1 MAWKNFGGFAQKGRF
16 FQKSALAFAFAL
28 GVAAPLG
35 VGGGPVLH
43 AEEAAAPLT
52 AGPPP
57 LSPQC
62 VVPAADIAS
71 AVELKNFASALEKP
85 GFVRILAIGSS
96 STAGTGSSNSTKTY
110 PSQLERILKRAL
122 PGAEVAVVNRGL
134 PGEVASN
141 AAQRIRTEV
150 ARAKPDLVLWQLG
163 TNDALAQVPPK
174 EFEATADSAIRW
186 LKSNQI
192 DVVLVGL
199 QYTPRLAHDPNYA
212 AIRDALQIVAAR
224 ENVLYVSRYDAM
236 RFMAQARAD
245 LQLMSRDNF
254 HLNDLGYQC
263 MAEHVAHAVIVG
275 VSMKKFAGHAEL
287 K

>member
-1 MAWKNFGGFAQKGRF
+1 
-16 FQKSALAFAFAL
+16 
-28 GVAAPLG
+28 
-35 VGGGPVLH
+35 
-43 AEEAAAPLT
+43 
-52 AGPPP
+52 
-57 LSPQC
+57 
-62 VVPAADIAS
+62 VPAADIAS
-71 AVELKNFASALEKP
+71 AVELKNFATVLEKQGP
-85 GFVRILAIGSS
+85 VRILAIGSS
-96 STAGTGSSNSTKTY
+96 STAGTGSSSSTKTY
-110 PSQLERILKRAL
+110 PSQLEGVLKRAL
-122 PGAEVAVVNRGL
+122 PGAGVVVINRGL
-134 PGEVASN
+134 PGEVAAN
-141 AAQRIRTEV
+141 TAQRIRTEV

-163 TNDALAQVPPK
+163 TNDALSRVPPK
-174 EFEATADSAIRW
+174 EFEATADSTIRW

-199 QYTPRLAHDPNYA
+199 QYTPRLAHDQNYA

-236 RFMAQARAD
+236 RFMAQSRAD
-245 LQLMSRDNF
+245 LDLMSRDNF

>member
-1 MAWKNFGGFAQKGRF
+1 M
-16 FQKSALAFAFAL
+16 
-28 GVAAPLG
+28 
-35 VGGGPVLH
+35 
-43 AEEAAAPLT
+43 
-52 AGPPP
+52 
-57 LSPQC
+57 
-62 VVPAADIAS
+62 PAADIAS
-71 AVELKNFASALEKP
+71 AVELKNFATVLEKQGP
-85 GFVRILAIGSS
+85 VRILAIGSS
-96 STAGTGSSNSTKTY
+96 STAGTGSSSSTKTY
-110 PSQLERILKRAL
+110 PSQLEGVLKRAL
-122 PGAEVAVVNRGL
+122 PGAEVVVINRGL
-134 PGEVASN
+134 PGEVAAN
-141 AAQRIRTEV
+141 TALRIRTEV

-163 TNDALAQVPPK
+163 TNDALSRVPPK
-174 EFEATADSAIRW
+174 EFEATADSTIRW

-212 AIRDALQIVAAR
+212 AIRDALQLVAVR

-236 RFMAQARAD
+236 RFMAQSRAD
-245 LQLMSRDNF
+245 LDLMSHDNF